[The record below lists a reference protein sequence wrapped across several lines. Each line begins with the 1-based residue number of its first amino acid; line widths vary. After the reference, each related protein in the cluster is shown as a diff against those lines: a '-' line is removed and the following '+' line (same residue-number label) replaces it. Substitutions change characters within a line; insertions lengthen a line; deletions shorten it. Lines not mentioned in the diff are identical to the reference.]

1 MARRVPRMDDLES
14 SAWLHLVTVL
24 ELLPPALDA
33 QLRRD
38 AGLTHFE
45 FVLLS
50 VLRFAPGSS
59 MRMKALARAV
69 EATLPRLSHVVAR
82 LEARGLVERSA
93 AADDRR
99 ASEVA
104 LTGEGRRAVVLATP
118 GHVATVRRL
127 VLDALDREQLAALD
141 EVAGRIAH
149 GLDPSDRFGGAIAR
163 DPRDEV

>member
-14 SAWLHLVTVL
+14 SAWLNLVTVL

-50 VLRFAPGSS
+50 VLRFAPDSR
-59 MRMKALARAV
+59 MRMKALATAV
-69 EATLPRLSHVVAR
+69 ESTLPRLSHVVAR
-82 LEARGLVERSA
+82 LETRGLVERTV

-99 ASEVA
+99 ASEVT

-127 VLDALDREQLAALD
+127 VFDALDREQLAALD
-141 EVAGRIAH
+141 DVAGRIAH
-149 GLDPSDRFGGAIAR
+149 GLDPADRFGAAIVR
-163 DPRDEV
+163 DADPA